1 MRKRKPWKFIFILLF
16 AVAISLGVYVYQ
28 QQYEP
33 DDLFVK
39 VGEGILDNAPEI
51 FSGEPKEVQELRK
64 QEVADTDTQGLR
76 QEYYFSQLNEEEQR
90 GYREIIEGI
99 RAKEKEFYL
108 TIYEDD
114 TVNKVYHA
122 VLMDHPELFWVHN
135 RKQVY
140 KTTFSN
146 ANYCMFSPGY
156 SYTDEE
162 IQAMDEKAKS
172 EAWYKMWRNFC
183 VSDSYEP
190 GSPQKAFTVAGA
202 IEEGAISGNEVFE
215 CGGKLHFGDWD
226 IRCVARAG
234 HGPLT
239 ITQGLMKS
247 CNVVMM
253 RIVSLEGKEK
263 FVQYQK
269 IFGFG
274 EKTGIDLPGEASGL
288 IYQASNMD
296 PASLATNAFGQNYNC
311 TMVQMAAGYASLI
324 NGGSYYEPHVVKE
337 ILNDEGSVVKS
348 VSPNLVRET
357 VSESTSNFINNALY
371 QTVSG
376 DGGTAGAA
384 AVAGYEVAG
393 KTGTAQKQPRA
404 EKNYLVSF
412 IGYAPAYNPQVLC
425 YVVVDT
431 PHLPGEQQAHSTFAS
446 EIFSKIMA
454 EVLPYKNVFPAGG
467 AAQDLETNL
476 SGQEEGIIS
485 GTATEDPNA
494 AETPAETTPAPE
506 GGWANYDEEFIDSGD
521 EYSYPDTMGNVQDE
535 SAAVGNGETAGTGR
549 DTGTA
554 DNAGETAASQ
564 EAQAAGD

>member
-311 TMVQMAAGYASLI
+311 TMVQMVSGFASLI
-324 NGGSYYEPHVVKE
+324 NGGTYYQPHLVTKITDSTGNTISTVEPKAVKQTISQSTSDKIRDYLQSVVKE
-337 ILNDEGSVVKS
+337 GTGNTAKV
-348 VSPNLVRET
+348 
-357 VSESTSNFINNALY
+357 
-371 QTVSG
+371 
-376 DGGTAGAA
+376 DGYSMG
-384 AVAGYEVAG
+384 G
-393 KTGTAQKQPRA
+393 KTGTAQKFPRGNG
-404 EKNYLVSF
+404 KYLVSF
-412 IGYAPAYNPQVLC
+412 MGFAPYDNPQVLI
-425 YVVVDT
+425 YVVVNEPNVADQ
-431 PHLPGEQQAHSTFAS
+431 PHSVFAQNIAR
-446 EIFSKIMA
+446 EILE
-454 EVLPYKNVFPAGG
+454 EVLPYMN
-467 AAQDLETNL
+467 
-476 SGQEEGIIS
+476 I
-485 GTATEDPNA
+485 
-494 AETPAETTPAPE
+494 
-506 GGWANYDEEFIDSGD
+506 
-521 EYSYPDTMGNVQDE
+521 YPDEKKTGVNKGYDVTGSKDSSQYT
-535 SAAVGNGETAGTGR
+535 GKHNGTKSRNEKKKK
-549 DTGTA
+549 
-554 DNAGETAASQ
+554 N
-564 EAQAAGD
+564 